1 MRQSIL
7 RALSLD
13 DPLHITEIA
22 DRIDEHPITVDQA
35 CSQLHD
41 DEYITTIGGG
51 RYCLTD
57 DGQEFLHNGE

>member
-1 MRQSIL
+1 MKRSVL

-13 DPLHITEIA
+13 APLHIIEIA
-22 DRIDEHPITVDQA
+22 DRIDEHPIAVDQA

-57 DGQEFLHNGE
+57 DGQELLRDGD